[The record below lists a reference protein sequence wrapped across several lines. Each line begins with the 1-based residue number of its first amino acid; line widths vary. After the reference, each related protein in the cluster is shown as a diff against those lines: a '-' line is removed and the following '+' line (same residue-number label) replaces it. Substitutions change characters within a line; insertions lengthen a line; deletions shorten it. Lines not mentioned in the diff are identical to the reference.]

1 MKREKKTKDREVH
14 ILTIGPYTITADSR
28 QYIVKGVKVNG
39 GYLYFSNLIRALE
52 SLVEDDE
59 RVCVEVQNLYEM
71 LDVIKKVR
79 KEWLERVEQAC
90 RDHPA
95 LSQTREVKS
104 LEG

>member
-28 QYIVKGVKVNG
+28 QYIVKGVKV
-39 GYLYFSNLIRALE
+39 S
-52 SLVEDDE
+52 
-59 RVCVEVQNLYEM
+59 
-71 LDVIKKVR
+71 
-79 KEWLERVEQAC
+79 